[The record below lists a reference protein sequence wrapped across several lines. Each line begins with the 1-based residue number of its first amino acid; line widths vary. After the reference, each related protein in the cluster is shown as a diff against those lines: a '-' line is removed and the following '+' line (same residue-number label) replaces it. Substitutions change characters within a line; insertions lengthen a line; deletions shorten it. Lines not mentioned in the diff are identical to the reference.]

1 MKDYLIPHQPKQ
13 KTSIYKNKRRL
24 PSNNGEKRRNSNTLV
39 VTYHPSNPP
48 LGSITKELHPILFSS
63 ERMKAASP
71 SPPLTSYRRPK
82 YLKDLLLH
90 AEVSTSTKLDAKPLA
105 KSSNLIYLISC
116 KRCGT
121 PICG

>member
-1 MKDYLIPHQPKQ
+1 MQHQIKQTSTKTREDCLQTMEKKQETRIP
-13 KTSIYKNKRRL
+13 
-24 PSNNGEKRRNSNTLV
+24 LV

-90 AEVSTSTKLDAKPLA
+90 AEVSTSTKLDAKPPA